1 MFGDLS
7 FWQMLLKGGLTVI
20 LLLGVSVL
28 SWWVIIERAIR
39 FGRLKV
45 DVKPFMDK
53 IKKLAAKDDFESAIS
68 LCQSTPGPVSAVV
81 MAGLRNRDLEKA
93 KIESAMQRELNSEA
107 ERMQKY
113 LGILGTIG
121 NVTPFVGLFGT
132 VIGIIRAFH
141 DLALSS
147 GGGPSV
153 VANGIAEA
161 LVATAMGLFV
171 AVPAVIAYN
180 LFVRAIDSI
189 ETQCINAA
197 SELAD
202 AIEGD

>member
-1 MFGDLS
+1 
-7 FWQMLLKGGLTVI
+7 
-20 LLLGVSVL
+20 
-28 SWWVIIERAIR
+28 
-39 FGRLKV
+39 
-45 DVKPFMDK
+45 
-53 IKKLAAKDDFESAIS
+53 
-68 LCQSTPGPVSAVV
+68 
-81 MAGLRNRDLEKA
+81 
-93 KIESAMQRELNSEA
+93 
-107 ERMQKY
+107 
-113 LGILGTIG
+113 
-121 NVTPFVGLFGT
+121 
-132 VIGIIRAFH
+132 
-141 DLALSS
+141 
-147 GGGPSV
+147 

>member
-1 MFGDLS
+1 
-7 FWQMLLKGGLTVI
+7 
-20 LLLGVSVL
+20 
-28 SWWVIIERAIR
+28 
-39 FGRLKV
+39 
-45 DVKPFMDK
+45 
-53 IKKLAAKDDFESAIS
+53 
-68 LCQSTPGPVSAVV
+68 

-93 KIESAMQRELNSEA
+93 KIENAMQRQLNAEA
-107 ERMQKY
+107 ERLQKY

-189 ETQCINAA
+189 ETECINAA

-202 AIEGD
+202 AIEED